1 MTYLGLRP
9 GEKLYEELLVKTEEL
24 DKTPNSMIFIERD
37 IPLCEHDI
45 DVKLEELKSACAT
58 EDEIYIIN
66 GGKMRVIH
74 LLQSP
79 FFSGAENVVCQIIN
93 MMDNNDDIEMM
104 YCSCDGQIQ
113 GVIIVVGGFILAP
126 FWGLSGI
133 MIASCFSNL
142 YRTIDLLYFVPKYI
156 TKGSVMESA
165 IRMIRVILNIIV
177 INIPCFL
184 LNINPKGYLDW
195 VVWAMI
201 LGAWAIF
208 VTGVSTYVFDK
219 KEYQELLKRIRSI
232 MRR

>member
-1 MTYLGLRP
+1 ML
-9 GEKLYEELLVKTEEL
+9 
-24 DKTPNSMIFIERD
+24 II
-37 IPLCEHDI
+37 
-45 DVKLEELKSACAT
+45 SAGMYKET
-58 EDEIYIIN
+58 RW
-66 GGKMRVIH
+66 RVT
-74 LLQSP
+74 L
-79 FFSGAENVVCQIIN
+79 
-93 MMDNNDDIEMM
+93 
-104 YCSCDGQIQ
+104 Q

-219 KEYQELLKRIRSI
+219 RISGI
-232 MRR
+232 AEEN